1 MFANWYAEPN
11 LFSLATFPLV
21 SVGGRARLSLG
32 ISQLSESDE
41 GCVTENENSGLNHES
56 WKKTQT

>member
-1 MFANWYAEPN
+1 MFANWYAELN

-32 ISQLSESDE
+32 ISQLSESDV
-41 GCVTENENSGLNHES
+41 GCVTENENSGLNHVS
-56 WKKTQT
+56 